1 MVVGAD
7 TVEVAPS
14 SCPAIGAPLVAL
26 PKRWDHAKWGHAPGR
41 DRQLK
46 GQKWLYG
53 QRACAGGR
61 AAATSQGAI
70 KTHPRNDT
78 V

>member
-1 MVVGAD
+1 MAVGAD
-7 TVEVAPS
+7 MVEVSPS
-14 SCPAIGAPLVAL
+14 SCPAIGAPLVTL
-26 PKRWDHAKWGHAPGR
+26 PKRWAHAKWGHALGR

-46 GQKWLYG
+46 AQKWLCG

-61 AAATSQGAI
+61 AAAMSQGAI
-70 KTHPRNDT
+70 KTHPRDDT